1 MEPKE
6 QIRSAIDV
14 VDLVGEYLTLKK
26 AGQGSFKALCPF
38 HGEKTPSLYV
48 HRSKQIWHCFGCDKG
63 GDIFAFV
70 MEMEGVEFPEALRL
84 LGKKAGVEIPQFE
97 RRDMS
102 TVDRLK
108 AINAF
113 AQKVYERFLQTE
125 KGSVARAYLERRGI
139 TPELQMAFG
148 LGYAPDAW
156 TTLIDVAKKKHI
168 TDADLQAAGLA
179 LPSKRGNRIDRFRHR
194 LMIPLR
200 DHRGDTVGFTARALR
215 EGDTPKYMNS
225 PQTEIY
231 DKSALVY
238 GLDIAKSAIK
248 SAGEVILVEGN
259 LDVVASHKAG
269 VKHVVAVSGTALTE
283 HHVRLLKRY
292 ATRFVFC
299 FDADDAGFHAAV
311 RGMRLA
317 RSLGAD
323 VRVVA
328 LARDMGKDPDE
339 VVQKDPEL
347 WHSLVTKHVDQLTFM
362 FDRIVA
368 PIDRK
373 DVSQKKQAGA
383 AFLDEL
389 RPVQDTIEREHWLKR
404 LAEVVDVSMEE
415 LRKALEKQRG
425 VTPRASSRGVDVSFH
440 VAKER
445 TLPTNPSTSSGGKV
459 TANSRGKVTL
469 DDLFIAHIVNDEAAF
484 KLAASRIA
492 PDALSDESAKHLY
505 KLALSLYPTA
515 NTSSKSFFEA
525 LHKQATEQSE
535 SLARQLTRCA
545 MLLERQDAS
554 SNQSDATPF
563 SQILSKIED
572 RVVHSKRQEILSA
585 LREAQRAQDVE
596 RMEALTRQYQALL

>member
-14 VDLVGEYLTLKK
+14 VELVGEYLTLKK

-63 GDIFAFV
+63 GDIFAFI
-70 MEMEGVEFPEALRL
+70 MEMEGVEFPEALRIL
-84 LGKKAGVEIPQFE
+84 AKKASVELPVFE
-97 RRDMS
+97 RRDTS
-102 TVDRLK
+102 TADRLK
-108 AINAF
+108 AINTF
-113 AQKVYERFLQTE
+113 AQKVYERYLQTE
-125 KGSVARAYLERRGI
+125 KGSDARAYLERRGI

-156 TTLIDVAKKKHI
+156 TTLIDVAKKKDI

-200 DHRGDTVGFTARALR
+200 DHHGDTVGFTARALR
-215 EGDTPKYMNS
+215 DEDTPKYMNS

-269 VKHVVAVSGTALTE
+269 VKNVIAISGTALTE

-299 FDADDAGFHAAV
+299 FDADDAGFNAAV

-317 RSLGAD
+317 RSMDVD

-328 LARDMGKDPDE
+328 LTKDVGKDPDE
-339 VVQKDPEL
+339 VVQKDSEL
-347 WHSLVTKHVDQLTFM
+347 WRALVTKHVDQLTFM
-362 FDRIVA
+362 FYRIVS

-404 LAEVVDVSMEE
+404 LAEVVDVSIGE
-415 LRKALEKQRG
+415 LRKALEKHKG
-425 VTPRASSRGVDVSFH
+425 VTSRASSRGENAEEGASID
-440 VAKER
+440 ER
-445 TLPTNPSTSSGGKV
+445 RTTNDART
-459 TANSRGKVTL
+459 TL
-469 DDLFIAHIVNDEAAF
+469 DDLFIAHIVNDEAAL

-492 PDALSDESAKHLY
+492 PDALSEESAKHLY
-505 KLALSLYPTA
+505 KLALSLYHTA
-515 NTSSKSFFEA
+515 NTSTKSFFEA
-525 LHKQATEQSE
+525 LHKQATEQSDA
-535 SLARQLTRCA
+535 LARQLTRCA

-554 SNQSDATPF
+554 SNQSDDTQF
-563 SQILSKIED
+563 SQVLSKIED
-572 RVVHSKRQEILSA
+572 RVVRSRRQEILSA
-585 LREAQRAQDVE
+585 LREAQRAQDSE